1 MGTLSSTL
9 AWRIPRTEEPG
20 RLQSM
25 GSKRAGH
32 YCVTNFYFHFRIDH
46 YIIKGFPGGLVV
58 RNPPAHAGDGF
69 SPWVG
74 KTPGEGNSYPLQC
87 SCLGNPMDKGAW
99 QAIVHCI
106 AEESF
111 MT

>member
-1 MGTLSSTL
+1 
-9 AWRIPRTEEPG
+9 
-20 RLQSM
+20 M

-32 YCVTNFYFHFRIDH
+32 YCVTNFPFHFRIDY

-69 SPWVG
+69 D
-74 KTPGEGNSYPLQC
+74 PLQY

-99 QAIVHCI
+99 
-106 AEESF
+106 
-111 MT
+111 